1 MMTFT
6 EAATVVLRLV
16 GKPLHYKDIT
26 DVAIARN
33 LLSHVGKSPEVT
45 MGARLAAQVKKV
57 DKENVLARVKPGVF
71 ALSEW
76 DEKFVERGLSEKTP
90 ALELAE
96 KAAKELG
103 AEALAAL
110 ESSVQGT
117 VRDEDE
123 GAVLGLLSERAASH
137 RDLDSLAPPP
147 DEDERHRAELSLG
160 ATELFAPEDDD
171 EQPIFGAPAP
181 ETSDDEEGDG
191 AARDGKRR
199 RRRRRGKRREDE
211 GGEGGDDLP
220 AYTVSDA
227 PDEEVLRSIE
237 SESDE
242 EDGAPR
248 LARGEPRHE
257 RDGESRAESARGEGR
272 GEARGERSDARGEAR
287 VSGLIGADA
296 LYKALGAYDRA
307 KGPVPAQTLADAL
320 RRQGKSELVPGAAAV
335 IALAAA
341 DNLAAE
347 RQGRAPR
354 FRISGSKLALLSWS
368 LDKRGAERLDGLG
381 RAVTEVTDAT
391 VRALADQLAQVG
403 QRGLAELF
411 LVLLDRLG
419 VKKVTTVKRPGA
431 HGSELHLSGVLPAA
445 SSPLSVE
452 AVTGLGHTVGICLR
466 RDGRDIGRERVTE
479 IRGALH
485 HYGPAS
491 SGWLVTTGQVL
502 SGAREE
508 AQSSSSSPVA
518 LTGRAELAELFVRFG
533 VGVRAQRIEVPVLDA
548 DLFEALSG
556 R

>member
-71 ALSEW
+71 ALAEW
-76 DEKFVERGLSEKTP
+76 DDKFVERGLSEKTP

-117 VRDEDE
+117 ARDEDE

-171 EQPIFGAPAP
+171 EQPIFGSAAT
-181 ETSDDEEGDG
+181 ESSGDEEEGD
-191 AARDGKRR
+191 AATREGKRR

-211 GGEGGDDLP
+211 ASEGGDDLP

-227 PDEEVLRSIE
+227 PDDEVLRSIE

-242 EDGAPR
+242 DEGGGRAASR
-248 LARGEPRHE
+248 SEARQEQGGE
-257 RDGESRAESARGEGR
+257 RAEPGQSGR
-272 GEARGERSDARGEAR
+272 GEARFEARGDSRA
-287 VSGLIGADA
+287 SGLVGADA
-296 LYKALGAYDRA
+296 LYKALGTYDRA
-307 KGPVPAQTLADAL
+307 KGPVPAQTLADVL
-320 RRQGKSELVPGAAAV
+320 RRQGKSDLVPGAAAV
-335 IALAAA
+335 VALAAA

-354 FRISGSKLALLSWS
+354 FRIAGSKLALLSWS
-368 LDKRGAERLDGLG
+368 LDKRGTERLDGLS
-381 RAVTEVTDAT
+381 RAAAEVTEAT
-391 VRALADQLAQVG
+391 ARALGDQLAQLG

-411 LVLLDRLG
+411 LVLLDRMG
-419 VKKVTTVKRPGA
+419 VKKVATVKRPGA
-431 HGSELHLSGVLPAA
+431 HGSELHLSGLLPAA
-445 SSPLSVE
+445 SSPLAVE
-452 AVTGLGHTVGICLR
+452 AVTGLGHTVGVCLR

-508 AQSSSSSPVA
+508 AQSSSSSPVT

>member
-71 ALSEW
+71 ALAEW

-117 VRDEDE
+117 ARDEDE

-171 EQPIFGAPAP
+171 EQPIFGAPAT
-181 ETSDDEEGDG
+181 ESADDDEGDG
-191 AARDGKRR
+191 AGQGKRR

-211 GGEGGDDLP
+211 GTESGDDLP

-242 EDGAPR
+242 EDGGARAVSRSEARQEREDPR
-248 LARGEPRHE
+248 SESGR
-257 RDGESRAESARGEGR
+257 GESRS
-272 GEARGERSDARGEAR
+272 ERSDARGDSRGSDSRA
-287 VSGLIGADA
+287 SGLLGADA
-296 LYKALGAYDRA
+296 LYKALGTYDRS
-307 KGPVPAQTLADAL
+307 KGPVPAQTLADVL
-320 RRQGKSELVPGAAAV
+320 RRQGKSDLAPGAAAI

-354 FRISGSKLALLSWS
+354 FRIAGSKVALLSWS
-368 LDKRGAERLDGLG
+368 LDKRGTERLDGLG
-381 RAVTEVTDAT
+381 RAAADVTEAT
-391 VRALADQLAQVG
+391 VRALGDQLAQLG

-411 LVLLDRLG
+411 LVLLDRMG
-419 VKKVTTVKRPGA
+419 VKKVATVKRPGA

-445 SSPLSVE
+445 SSPLAVE
-452 AVTGLGHTVGICLR
+452 AVTGLGHTVGVCLR

-508 AQSSSSSPVA
+508 AQSSSSSPVT

-533 VGVRAQRIEVPVLDA
+533 VGIRTQRIEVPVLDA